1 MAQFVDID
9 TAKEFM
15 KETLSKVDIG
25 ELHAI
30 REDLVRKSQVFREL
44 LGAESSVPLKDPE
57 MRRLLRMVF
66 ATRRRTAEIL
76 ADYPAAELS
85 EWIGELLNGEGAL
98 GDRINNFC
106 GRLSKLPVH
115 LRYDLAGELL
125 HFTNPEKYW
134 LWTRWVWDPRTKTGA
149 LPLVLTDD
157 FDLTAESEG
166 ESYLKVGQV
175 ITFLN
180 HVGRAAE
187 VEIFD
192 ESAFGVD
199 TYLSCVYVVYVYT
212 VLRLRMTQEFNKVMP
227 GLPEFSR
234 RLLGVYRM
242 EELKNAS

>member
-15 KETLSKVDIG
+15 KETLSKVEIS
-25 ELHAI
+25 ELRAI
-30 REDLVRKSQVFREL
+30 RHDLVMKSQAFREL
-44 LGAESSVPLKDPE
+44 LGGESSTSLKE
-57 MRRLLRMVF
+57 AEILRLLRMVF
-66 ATRRRTAEIL
+66 STRRKAAEIL
-76 ADYPAAELS
+76 AEYPAAELS
-85 EWIGELLNGEGAL
+85 KWMAELLNGQGAL
-98 GDRINNFC
+98 GDRVNSFC
-106 GRLSKLPVH
+106 GRLTKLPEH

-125 HFTNPEKYW
+125 HFTVPEKYW

-166 ESYLKVGQV
+166 ESYLK
-175 ITFLN
+175 
-180 HVGRAAE
+180 VGRAAE

-234 RLLGVYRM
+234 RLLGIYRM